1 MNNINNGCCC
11 SSSNSSYI
19 NSYISSIFN
28 TNEQLSLKSNNYLM
42 KTSNSV
48 ESLNTSSSSSVT
60 STSSQSSEQKL
71 AENNNLLT
79 FNVKMASTPKV
90 SNKIIRK
97 DFSSS
102 KLSSTRYCEHCMNEN
117 ARPKTVQKVVRKDEA
132 KKRRRT
138 IHLGAEQ
145 NKIKKIKLS
154 NNKDIKLQPIHNHNN
169 KKLVKKIAVDCDV
182 TSTELLNCNNY
193 LKHLIKKQAH
203 GFCSGV
209 HSNKQAKIK
218 VSNLKKLKHQFKIDI
233 NNVSTSTKKM
243 SESDLFNTKV
253 KRRKS
258 SSSSSSNKQKH
269 MINDDLRKHLNHH
282 DMINLNNNYFQSGC
296 LNKFNQFGQFQVWYV

>member
-28 TNEQLSLKSNNYLM
+28 TNEQSSLKSNNYLI

-48 ESLNTSSSSSVT
+48 ESLNTSSSSSVS
-60 STSSQSSEQKL
+60 STSSQSSEQKEV
-71 AENNNLLT
+71 ENNNIIT

-97 DFSSS
+97 DLSSS
-102 KLSSTRYCEHCMNEN
+102 KLSSTRYCEHCVKEN
-117 ARPKTVQKVVRKDEA
+117 LKLKPIVLKKDEA

-138 IHLGAEQ
+138 VHLGGEQ
-145 NKIKKIKLS
+145 NKMKKIKLT
-154 NNKDIKLQPIHNHNN
+154 NNRDIKLQPSHNN
-169 KKLVKKIAVDCDV
+169 QKKLVKKIAVDCDV
-182 TSTELLNCNNY
+182 TSAELLNCNNY

-203 GFCSGV
+203 GICSGA
-209 HSNKQAKIK
+209 HSTKPNKIK
-218 VSNLKKLKHQFKIDI
+218 ITNLKKLKHQFKTDI

-243 SESDLFNTKV
+243 SESDLFNRV
-253 KRRKS
+253 KRRKSS